1 MTSNLYYAEF
11 KGETFVIQAEAE
23 AVENA
28 ETMLAVLQG
37 IQALLDHG
45 IRVTL
50 VFGKGT
56 RFEEEL
62 RSTFAARQ
70 HPETNRLVIPEKG
83 LFRVREE
90 RTRIAEAIQRLCRSS
105 KIPGS
110 VLPESVIRAER
121 RIGHESTGVVTD
133 IDTRAIRAV
142 LDEGRLAVIGFGG
155 EDDRG
160 QFLHIPSVS
169 LAANLAVELRAQK
182 LLFLSHADGIFVPG
196 PKGGKRQ
203 LSFADLEELLC
214 LLQRKD
220 QSGHLILSGPVVP
233 KVHASI
239 RAVAGNVGQVHLV
252 SYSRLL
258 DEILTRTGVGTMI
271 EREQSH
277 HVDYAREEDLE
288 EIHRIHTESQA
299 YTTECGTPYVKPLDR
314 SELER
319 LLQRTLLLK
328 HRGIIVG
335 KMHAVE
341 VPHAPGILQIGGFVI
356 GEDHQDSQQGQ
367 LLLTEALSRFREK
380 GYAGAAAVTASERA
394 KRLFGRCGGT
404 PDSTGPWQARLLSSA
419 LPRYALEERSQVQL
433 FEFKT

>member
-1 MTSNLYYAEF
+1 MTSNVYYAQF

-28 ETMLAVLQG
+28 QTMLAVLRGTQD
-37 IQALLDHG
+37 LLDHG
-45 IRVTL
+45 IQVAL

-56 RFEEEL
+56 GFEAEL
-62 RSTFAARQ
+62 RTAFGARE
-70 HPETNRLVIPEKG
+70 HPETNRLVISERS
-83 LFRVREE
+83 LFRVRDE
-90 RTRIAEAIQRLCRSS
+90 RERIAETVQRLCQSS
-105 KIPGS
+105 EIPGS

-133 IDTRAIRAV
+133 IDTEAIRAAT
-142 LDEGRLAVIGFGG
+142 DEGRLAIIGFGG

-169 LAANLAVELRAQK
+169 LAASLAVELRAQK
-182 LLFLSHADGIFVPG
+182 LLFLSHTDGIFVPG
-196 PKGGKRQ
+196 PKGGQRQ

-214 LLQRKD
+214 LLQRRD
-220 QSGHLILSGPVVP
+220 RSGHFILSGPIVP

-239 RAVAGNVGQVHLV
+239 RAVAGDVGQVHLV

-277 HVDYAREEDLE
+277 HVDYARGEDLE
-288 EIHRIHTESQA
+288 EIQRIHMESQG
-299 YTTECGTPYVKPLDR
+299 YTTDCGTPYVKPLDR
-314 SELER
+314 SELNR
-319 LLQRTLLLK
+319 LLERTLLLK
-328 HRGIIVG
+328 HRGILVG
-335 KMHAVE
+335 KMHALE
-341 VPHAPGILQIGGFVI
+341 VPEAPTIRQIGGFVI
-356 GEDHQDSQQGQ
+356 GEDHQDSQQGE

-394 KRLFGRCGGT
+394 KRLFSRCGGT
-404 PDSTGPWQARLLSSA
+404 PESAGPWQDRLLNRA
-419 LPRYALEERSQVQL
+419 LERYASEERNQVTL
-433 FEFKT
+433 FEFPT